1 MPSKIS
7 IYDAPGENRT
17 SIDGM
22 PGEPPRIRPLGGDSA
37 DVRPETPD
45 VRAPVLEE
53 ATPLTAELPSDP
65 PPVGK
70 VAKVGEKAPFTL
82 NPLAPYKGLVQRFLL
97 VCRHVFGLMAGGLL
111 AYRRTL
117 PPERTRG
124 LRSPLTRLACVLI
137 RPFVSRRLRRLP
149 FPVQL
154 RRRLEILGP
163 TYVKLG
169 QILAI
174 REDILPPP
182 ITSELA
188 NLLDSL
194 PEVPFGQIETL
205 IERSLG
211 RPAVLLFDA
220 MEPRPLGSASI
231 AQAHRAR
238 LYTGEEVVVKV
249 IKPGI
254 REAITSD
261 LKLLELVGHFLQWTI
276 PRYQPRQLISEFATY
291 TLRELDY
298 LFEAENAE
306 VFALNFRDEPGIVFP
321 KIHRELSS
329 VDVLT
334 MEFLDG
340 FKPGSPRTSVLSE
353 KERQRVIELGAASV
367 IQMLYRDGF
376 FHADLHAG
384 NLLILPP
391 DPASD
396 RPVRLGFIDLGM
408 VGRFERKMK
417 RQLLY
422 YFYALVSGDVEGA
435 TRYLLAM
442 ATMGAGADV
451 QGFRR
456 AVSDLSRRFL
466 TYAPQGGFSIA
477 QLVLESLALGGRFRI
492 FFPVEMTLMVKA
504 LVTFEG
510 VGRMMDPE
518 LDVPETSKK
527 YVTQVFRETFNPAK
541 ISRELMRS
549 APEMV
554 DLAVR
559 LPQLLSESFRYAEET
574 LHDHTRRHPLEGLRS
589 GIVAGSC
596 IIGGVLAVV
605 GGGSVLLWL
614 GLFAAGLLL
623 FLLGD

>member
-1 MPSKIS
+1 MPSQINT
-7 IYDAPGENRT
+7 YNAPGPDGPAQEPSRT
-17 SIDGM
+17 RPGGAAGGDGL
-22 PGEPPRIRPLGGDSA
+22 PPEPPPIKK
-37 DVRPETPD
+37 
-45 VRAPVLEE
+45 
-53 ATPLTAELPSDP
+53 P
-65 PPVGK
+65 PFV
-70 VAKVGEKAPFTL
+70 FNL
-82 NPLAPYKGLVQRFLL
+82 LAPYKGLVQRFFL
-97 VCRHVFGLMAGGLL
+97 VCRHVLGLMAGGLL
-111 AYRRTL
+111 AYARAL
-117 PPERTRG
+117 PPERKRG
-124 LRSPLTRLACVLI
+124 LRSPGTRLAAAAV

-174 REDILPPP
+174 REDILPRPV
-182 ITSELA
+182 TSELA
-188 NLLDSL
+188 GLLDRL
-194 PEVPFGQIETL
+194 PEIPFAQVAAI

-211 RPAVLLFDA
+211 RPLTVLFREVD
-220 MEPRPLGSASI
+220 PQPLGSASI
-231 AQAHRAR
+231 AQAHQAT
-238 LYTGEEVVVKV
+238 LYTGERVVVKV

-276 PRYQPRQLISEFATY
+276 PRYQPRQLIDEFATY

-298 LFEAENAE
+298 LFEADNAE

-321 KIHRELSS
+321 KVYRDLSS
-329 VDVLT
+329 LDVLT

-340 FKPGSPRTSVLSE
+340 FKPGSPQTFALS
-353 KERQRVIELGAASV
+353 KQERQRVVGLGARS
-367 IQMLYRDGF
+367 IIRMLYQDGF

-384 NLLILPP
+384 NLLILPA
-391 DPASD
+391 DPAED

-417 RQLLY
+417 RRLLY
-422 YFYALVSGDVEGA
+422 YFHALVGGDVEGA

-442 ATMGAGADV
+442 ATVDEGGDV

-466 TYAPQGGFSIA
+466 MHASQGGFSIA

-510 VGRMMDPE
+510 VGRMLDPG
-518 LDVPETSKK
+518 LDVPATSRR
-527 YVTQVFRETFNPAK
+527 YVGEVFRETFNPAVL
-541 ISRELMRS
+541 SRELMRS

-554 DLAVR
+554 DLAVQ
-559 LPQLLSESFRYAEET
+559 LPQLLAAGFRYAEEA
-574 LHDHTRRHPLEGLRS
+574 LHDHASRDPTAGLRS
-589 GIVAGSC
+589 GIFAGAC

-605 GGGSVLLWL
+605 GGGPVLLWL

-623 FLLGD
+623 FLLGN

>member
-1 MPSKIS
+1 MPSKVL
-7 IYDAPGENRT
+7 IYDAPEAGET
-17 SIDGM
+17 SVDGL
-22 PGEPPRIRPLGGDSA
+22 PGRPSRVSPGGDSA
-37 DVRPETPD
+37 GARADVG
-45 VRAPVLEE
+45 APALEGG
-53 ATPLTAELPSDP
+53 PLAAELPLEP
-65 PPVGK
+65 PPLGK
-70 VAKVGEKAPFTL
+70 TAKKPGEKAPFVF

-97 VCRHVFGLMAGGLL
+97 VCRHVLGLMAGGLL

-124 LRSPLTRLACVLI
+124 LRSPGTRLASAIV

-174 REDILPPP
+174 REDILPRPV
-182 ITSELA
+182 TSELA
-188 NLLDSL
+188 NLLDRL
-194 PEVPFGQIETL
+194 PEIPFEQVEAI

-211 RPAVLLFDA
+211 RPLTLLFAEMD
-220 MEPRPLGSASI
+220 PRPLGSASI

-238 LYTGEEVVVKV
+238 LFTGEAVVVKV

-306 VFALNFRDEPGIVFP
+306 VFALNFRDEPDIVFP
-321 KIHRELSS
+321 QIYRDLSS
-329 VDVLT
+329 LDVLT
-334 MEFLDG
+334 MAFLDG
-340 FKPGSPRTSVLSE
+340 FKPGSPQTWGLAER
-353 KERQRVIELGAASV
+353 ERQRVIELGAASV

-391 DPASD
+391 DEASG

-442 ATMGAGADV
+442 ASVDAGGDV

-456 AVSDLSRRFL
+456 AVQDLSRRFL

-510 VGRMMDPE
+510 VGRMLDPD
-518 LDVPETSKK
+518 LDVPATSRK
-527 YVTQVFRETFNPAK
+527 YVTQVFRETFDPAK
-541 ISRELMRS
+541 LSRELLRS

-559 LPQLLSESFRYAEET
+559 LPQLLAEGFRAAEEA
-574 LHDHTRRHPLEGLRS
+574 LQDHTRRNPIEGLRS
-589 GIVAGSC
+589 GVVAGAC
-596 IIGGVLAVV
+596 IIGAVLAVV
-605 GGGSVLLWL
+605 GGGPVLLWL
-614 GLFAAGLLL
+614 ALFAAGLLL

>member
-1 MPSKIS
+1 MPSRITIHDMPEGDGTS
-7 IYDAPGENRT
+7 VGDVPG
-17 SIDGM
+17 
-22 PGEPPRIRPLGGDSA
+22 RPSRVGAGGASA
-37 DVRPETPD
+37 DVHPD
-45 VRAPVLEE
+45 VQAKPEE
-53 ATPLTAELPSDP
+53 VPLAAELPPEP
-65 PPVGK
+65 PPVK
-70 VAKVGEKAPFTL
+70 KPGEKAPFTL
-82 NPLAPYKGLVQRFLL
+82 NPLAPYKGLVRRFLL
-97 VCRHVFGLMAGGLL
+97 VIRHVLGLMAGGLL
-111 AYRRTL
+111 AYVRAL
-117 PPERTRG
+117 PPERRGG
-124 LRSPLTRLACVLI
+124 LRSPFTRLASTIV

-163 TYVKLG
+163 TYIKLG

-174 REDILPPP
+174 REDILPRPV
-182 ITSELA
+182 TEELA
-188 NLLDSL
+188 NLLDRL
-194 PEVPFGQIETL
+194 PEIPFEQVKAI

-211 RPAVLLFDA
+211 RPVPMLFEEMD
-220 MEPRPLGSASI
+220 PRPLGSASI

-238 LYTGEEVVVKV
+238 LFTGEEVVVKV

-254 REAITSD
+254 REAMTSD
-261 LKLLELVGHFLQWTI
+261 LKLLEIVGHFLQWTI

-306 VFALNFRDEPGIVFP
+306 VFALNFRDEPDIVFP
-321 KIHRELSS
+321 RIYRDLSS
-329 VDVLT
+329 LDVLT

-340 FKPGSPRTSVLSE
+340 FKPGSPRTSGLSE
-353 KERQRVIELGAASV
+353 RERQRVIELGAGSI
-367 IQMLYRDGF
+367 IQMLYGDGF

-384 NLLILPP
+384 NLLVLPP
-391 DPASD
+391 DEGAG

-408 VGRFERKMK
+408 VGRFERKMR

-422 YFYALVSGDVEGA
+422 YFYALVQGDVEGA

-442 ATMGAGADV
+442 ARFDAGADV

-456 AVSDLSRRFL
+456 AVQDLSRRFL

-510 VGRMMDPE
+510 VGRMLDPD
-518 LDVPETSKK
+518 LDVPATSRKH
-527 YVTQVFRETFNPAK
+527 VTRVFRETFDPAK
-541 ISRELMRS
+541 LGRELLRQ

-559 LPQLLSESFRYAEET
+559 LPQLLAEGFRAAEEA
-574 LHDHTRRHPLEGLRS
+574 LQDHTRRSPLEGLRS
-589 GIVAGSC
+589 GIVAGAC
-596 IIGGVLAVV
+596 VIGAVIAVV
-605 GGGSVLLWL
+605 GGGPVVLWL
-614 GLFAAGLLL
+614 ALFAAGLLL
-623 FLLGD
+623 FVLGD